1 MLLMWMFSHSDMIIN
16 DDTIIIIIFV
26 VVVVLFH
33 FSDNTHTHIIFFF
46 IDDYNGQIIQKK
58 ISSVSLSTIRSS
70 PFIDSTINWMQWKR
84 DKKKKW
90 WKENLISLENAKINC
105 SEMEK
110 MMRNKTNTSI
120 HSKHEWMVCIWNDN
134 LSSSIILYNS
144 YNEESPECVKSQL
157 SFIQCWCKNFTY
169 VLSSKCFNFFLFLW
183 KKSFWIS

>member
-105 SEMEK
+105 SEMKKK
-110 MMRNKTNTSI
+110 MMGNKTNTSI
-120 HSKHEWMVCIWNDN
+120 LFKQWMNEWMNG
-134 LSSSIILYNS
+134 LYL
-144 YNEESPECVKSQL
+144 E
-157 SFIQCWCKNFTY
+157 W
-169 VLSSKCFNFFLFLW
+169 
-183 KKSFWIS
+183 